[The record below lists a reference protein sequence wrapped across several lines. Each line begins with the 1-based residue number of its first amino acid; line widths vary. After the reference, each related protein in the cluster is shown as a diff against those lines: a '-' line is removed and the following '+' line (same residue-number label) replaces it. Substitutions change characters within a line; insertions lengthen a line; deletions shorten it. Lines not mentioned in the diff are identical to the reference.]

1 MKTNLLVT
9 KILAGTTLALFSG
22 LALPSAYA
30 GSGSGVSIWRDQDKK
45 APAAVAPA
53 TTEKPACTDSRVVPV
68 KQTMWTRNG
77 GRGPVTTTFGEKRVC
92 NSCAVSVAS
101 TKTTDRNSHS
111 PKAAWAS
118 KATHDCGKSGCGVA
132 VATGATAAPN
142 S

>member
-1 MKTNLLVT
+1 MKTTPLVT

-22 LALPSAYA
+22 FVLPSAYA
-30 GSGSGVSIWRDQDKK
+30 GSGSGVTIWRDQDKK
-45 APAAVAPA
+45 APAVVAQA
-53 TTEKPACTDSRVVPV
+53 ATEKPACTDSRVVPV

-77 GRGPVTTTFGEKRVC
+77 DRGPVTTTFGEKRVC

-101 TKTTDRNSHS
+101 AKTTDRNSHN
-111 PKAAWAS
+111 PKAAWVS

-132 VATGATAAPN
+132 VATDAAAVPN